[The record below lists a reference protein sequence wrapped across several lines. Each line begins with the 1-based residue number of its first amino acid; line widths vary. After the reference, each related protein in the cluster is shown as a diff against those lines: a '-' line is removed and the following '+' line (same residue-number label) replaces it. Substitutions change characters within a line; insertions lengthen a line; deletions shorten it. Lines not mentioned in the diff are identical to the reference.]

1 MAGFDMP
8 EDRLA
13 HEAEELMR
21 QRRFQDAAARYEDLL
36 ARSPTDLWA
45 NLGRVSALEC
55 AGQLDEARSLLE
67 YLQQSHRRSAS
78 FHRFRHLFFVR
89 REDFSAATASQRAL
103 NQGDVI
109 DEGIDDQLAELY
121 FNQGRYHEAVGELG
135 RLLATGIED
144 AGLKASVL
152 ARLGACQRQ
161 LGDAVPAR
169 THLLAALEL
178 EPGNH
183 WTLSEL
189 AEAERALG
197 EIAAARTRYREA
209 LEAAPDDH
217 WTRGH
222 LAQLEHEDGRSE
234 EAIRLYEE
242 VISRDPQAAWA
253 RVELAQVL
261 TETAPQRSASLCR
274 EALDRDPRNPWAHA
288 QLGAL
293 ARRAGEWS
301 TARAHYLHAHQGAPA
316 AVWVLHELADCARHL
331 GRMEEAYGHLDRAL
345 AEDPYHAVTYGYRAD
360 FLRSQ
365 GRTAEA
371 LAHLVKALEL
381 DGNYAW
387 AWRERAELDALAGR
401 HHQAEEAWR
410 TASEL
415 EPDAALNDGLKA
427 FLLRSQDRRQSALP
441 WLERAVERQPGY
453 LWAWREQIELHLS
466 ADQPV
471 VAEVTARAALAALPA
486 NAESA
491 PLWGML
497 AESLRRQL
505 QRDPRQ
511 RVAAIEAV
519 TKALGLDD
527 SIPQLWAI
535 RAELAVEVGDF
546 PMAEAAARAAV
557 ERSARVAGGASG
569 PEYLTLLAQVLVACD
584 RLAEAEAE
592 LTELL
597 TRRPVVTLQP
607 TWELAALVAERLGR
621 LARARELCALAL
633 AGPCPDDVRL
643 RVRRARLGLL
653 LQEEPKTVAQALDGL
668 FEADPGLVPWR
679 DAAHIFAQAGRPLE
693 ARRAA
698 FLALDQA
705 PEGPARRRAR
715 VQLAEIELA
724 LGEHAV
730 AACALEEVLAAEPD
744 HLQARI
750 LGAALA
756 EHRGD
761 RRGATSHL
769 QHLDSR
775 IRSLLAGHE
784 PRGATDHEPAPA
796 LLRQLAALYERS
808 GEANLADRL
817 WTRLSARLPAD
828 GEIAAERAAF
838 RARQQGLDAVRSE
851 VAAAEALL
859 VPGSEPHQRL
869 LRELAISEARAG
881 RHEAAL
887 QVLIDHDQV
896 LDQDGHLLLAR
907 VALGAG
913 QGATARR
920 HLEQHQSGFSNAAGD
935 AAAVLL
941 ARARLAAGD
950 LDAAAREA
958 EALWL
963 RHERRH
969 EEAATVLA
977 EAHACRGRFAEALQV
992 LGDPVLSTQWTLERA
1007 LLGAV
1012 VALEE
1017 RGVPW
1022 CLAALGRHG
1031 VPEPT
1036 AHDLPLVRLFAAAW
1050 PGAWTEPSPSHPVT
1064 PQDLAAV
1071 PPFPRLAPR
1080 LAQALI
1086 AAGQPGLA
1094 CEHLLAVL
1102 AFQRRQGLPL
1112 GNPLERHLR
1121 LATISALCHA
1131 GRRLVALRV
1140 AVAGRSLQGVLRC
1153 CWR

>member
-67 YLQQSHRRSAS
+67 FLQQSHRRSAS

-103 NQGDVI
+103 NHGDVI

-121 FNQGRYHEAVGELG
+121 FNQGRYHEAAGELG
-135 RLLATGIED
+135 RLLAAGIEED
-144 AGLKASVL
+144 GLKASVL

-161 LGDAVPAR
+161 LGDAAPAR

-197 EIAAARTRYREA
+197 ETEAARTRYREA

-222 LAQLEHEDGRSE
+222 LAQLEHEDGRSAE
-234 EAIRLYEE
+234 SIRLYEE

-261 TETAPQRSASLCR
+261 TETDPERSATLCR

-301 TARAHYLHAHQGAPA
+301 EARAHYLHAHQGAPA

-331 GRMEEAYGHLDRAL
+331 GHMEEAYGHLDRAL

-365 GRTAEA
+365 DRTAEA
-371 LAHLVKALEL
+371 LAHLVKAIEL

-387 AWRERAELDALAGR
+387 AWRERAELEALAGR
-401 HHQAEEAWR
+401 HREAEEAWR

-453 LWAWREQIELHLS
+453 LWAWREQIELHL
-466 ADQPV
+466 AEDHPV
-471 VAEVTARAALAALPA
+471 EAEAAARAAITALPA
-486 NAESA
+486 NAQSA

-497 AESLRRQL
+497 AEALRRQSQL
-505 QRDPRQ
+505 DPRQ
-511 RVAAIEAV
+511 RTAAIEAV

-535 RAELAVEVGDF
+535 RAELAVEAGDL
-546 PMAEAAARAAV
+546 PMGEAAARAAV
-557 ERSARVAGGASG
+557 ERSARVAGGSAG
-569 PEYLTLLAQVLVACD
+569 PEYVTLLAQVLVACERVAD
-584 RLAEAEAE
+584 AESELAPVLA
-592 LTELL
+592 
-597 TRRPVVTLQP
+597 RRPVVTLQP

-621 LARARELCALAL
+621 LAHARELCTVAL
-633 AGPCPDDVRL
+633 AGPCPEDARL
-643 RVRRARLGLL
+643 RVRRARLGIL
-653 LQEEPKTVAQALDGL
+653 LQEDPKTVAQALDGL
-668 FEADPGLVPWR
+668 FETDPGVVPWR
-679 DAAHIFAQAGRPLE
+679 DVAHIFAQAGRPVE

-698 FLALDQA
+698 FLALEQA
-705 PEGPARRRAR
+705 PDGPARKRAR
-715 VQLAEIELA
+715 VQVAEIELA
-724 LGEHAV
+724 LGEHAG
-730 AACALEEVLAAEPD
+730 AARVLEEVLAAEPD

-756 EHRGD
+756 DHRGD
-761 RRGATSHL
+761 LRGAIGHL
-769 QHLDSR
+769 QHLDGR
-775 IRSLLAGHE
+775 IRSLLASHD
-784 PRGATDHEPAPA
+784 PRGATDHEPPPV

-808 GEANLADRL
+808 GETSLADRL
-817 WTRLSARLPAD
+817 WTRLSARLPGD

-838 RARQQGLDAVRSE
+838 LARQQGLSAVRAE
-851 VAAAEALL
+851 VAAAQALL
-859 VPGSEPHQRL
+859 VPGSEPYQRL
-869 LRELAISEARAG
+869 VRDVALSEARAG
-881 RHEAAL
+881 RHESAV
-887 QVLIDHDQV
+887 QVLVDHDQA
-896 LDQDGHLLLAR
+896 LDQEGHLLLAR
-907 VALGAG
+907 LALGAG
-913 QGATARR
+913 QGDTARR
-920 HLEQHQSGFSNAAGD
+920 HLERHQASFSGVASD
-935 AAAVLL
+935 VCAVLL
-941 ARARLAAGD
+941 ARAHLASGD
-950 LDAAAREA
+950 PESAARAA
-958 EALWL
+958 EDLWR

-977 EAHACRGRFAEALQV
+977 EAYACRGRFAEALEV
-992 LGDPVLSTQWTLERA
+992 LHDPALSPQWTLERA

-1031 VPEPT
+1031 MPDPN
-1036 AHDLPLVRLFAAAW
+1036 AQGLPLVRLFAAAW
-1050 PGAWTEPSPSHPVT
+1050 PGAWAAPQAAHPVT
-1064 PQDLAAV
+1064 VQDLAAV

-1086 AAGQPGLA
+1086 AAGRSELA
-1094 CEHLLAVL
+1094 GEHLLAVL

-1112 GNPLERHLR
+1112 GSPIERQLR
-1121 LATISALCHA
+1121 LATVAALCLG
-1131 GRRLVALRV
+1131 GRRLAALRV
-1140 AVAGRSLQGVLRC
+1140 ALAGRSLRGVLRC
-1153 CWR
+1153 CWW